1 MLEKLFSLT
10 KSFVLN
16 CKKKM
21 ASKELF
27 SQLSLW
33 MVNINLTVYI
43 SPYIYMCPQSS
54 WIRIQY
60 GSGSQHWHKL
70 CVDFLLVTLVA
81 HHLQVGSVGADSRR
95 WDLPKGGS
103 CSYQLGGKL
112 LGENSKTFQQEEGKL
127 SVSESMFLVSWNLE
141 AAIQTWIFHIWDQK
155 DGWISRGDSNYS
167 K

>member
-1 MLEKLFSLT
+1 MAHVAVART
-10 KSFVLN
+10 KKN
-16 CKKKM
+16 CVRP
-21 ASKELF
+21 ALI
-27 SQLSLW
+27 LS
-33 MVNINLTVYI
+33 
-43 SPYIYMCPQSS
+43 YIYICESGSGKLLDTDPIR
-54 WIRIQY
+54 IRIQY